1 MLRDKIIERI
11 MEDIAV
17 WILKKIA
24 IWFCKHKGE
33 IIAKLTRL
41 KSILNE
47 KVEISKKREAHI
59 IEDIPQ
65 KRESETRL
73 KEFFSREQQA
83 ISSGRWF
90 FGRGIVSPLL
100 PLEKGVLLYLL
111 EKGDYFKGDMQK
123 RSIEYE

>member
-1 MLRDKIIERI
+1 MIKEIILSI
-11 MEDIAV
+11 IGSIIGNIV
-17 WILKKIA
+17 TICLL
-24 IWFCKHKGE
+24 KHKGE
-33 IIAKLTRL
+33 IIAKLTQL

-83 ISSGRWF
+83 ISSERGL
-90 FGRGIVSPLL
+90 FGGGIVSPLL
-100 PLEKGVLLYLL
+100 PFEKGVLLYLL
-111 EKGDYFKGDMQK
+111 ERGDYFKDDIQK
-123 RSIEYE
+123 SY